1 MYYKL
6 RPPMYE
12 GGRRREKA
20 QALFKCISLF
30 GYKRPSQ
37 HLVLAVILSMLS
49 PIVALKI
56 SDYLSRTG

>member
-1 MYYKL
+1 
-6 RPPMYE
+6 MYE